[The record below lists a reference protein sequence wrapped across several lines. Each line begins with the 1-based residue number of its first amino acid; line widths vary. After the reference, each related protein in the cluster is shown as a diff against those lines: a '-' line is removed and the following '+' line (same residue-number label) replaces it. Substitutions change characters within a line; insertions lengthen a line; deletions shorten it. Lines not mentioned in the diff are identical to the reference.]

1 MSLSVPLPIPI
12 VINASGL
19 LPLLAIILVP
29 AGAVILAVLRLNRA
43 DSRCAERA
51 RAEAAKV
58 AARAI
63 AASGR
68 EAPSRRQ
75 RLMQALARIA
85 DHLPLFDGK
94 QRGKFSQ
101 QLQSAGIHHPLALQ
115 IFITVKL
122 AAGTAGGLLTGFVSR
137 LIPGLDSGMM
147 PAICVLGGLV
157 AGLIIPELLLD
168 MAIRRRRRAIHQA
181 LPDALDL
188 MVICTNA
195 GFSLGATLRRISM
208 EMADITPELASEMGV
223 TADDIALQSDPM
235 AGLRNLSERTGV
247 PSLNAVVT
255 TLIQSQ
261 RYGTPITQS
270 LRTLARV
277 ERRTRMLVMEEK
289 GAKLS
294 TKITIPMMVLILP
307 AVLMLAGG
315 PAFLRIMEVFG
326 K

>member
-1 MSLSVPLPIPI
+1 MSLSMPLD
-12 VINASGL
+12 ASG
-19 LPLLAIILVP
+19 LPLLAVILVP
-29 AGAVILAVLRLNRA
+29 AAAVLLAVLRLNQP

-51 RAEAAKV
+51 RAEAGKV
-58 AARAI
+58 AARAVV
-63 AASGR
+63 ADGK
-68 EAPSRRQ
+68 EAPARRQ
-75 RLMQALARIA
+75 RLVHTLAQIA
-85 DHLPLFDGK
+85 NHLPLFDEK
-94 QRGKFSQ
+94 QRRKFSR

-115 IFITVKL
+115 ILITTKL
-122 AAGTAGGLLTGFVSR
+122 ATGTASGLLAGFVSR

-168 MAIRRRRRAIHQA
+168 MAVRRRRRAIHQA

-195 GFSLGATLRRISM
+195 GFSLGATLRRIAV
-208 EMADITPELASEMGV
+208 EMAAIAPELAGELGV
-223 TADDIALQSDPM
+223 TADDIALQSDPL
-235 AGLRNLSERTGV
+235 AGLRNLSDRTGV
-247 PSLNAVVT
+247 PSLNTVVT

-277 ERRTRMLVMEEK
+277 ERRTRMLAMEEK